1 MKVGLRSNYLSFL
14 DAFNKHTCC
23 RLSLLISTESA
34 DLLLSFYGLTDIRP
48 KLGLGEYKM
57 CHCYDIMSRSY

>member
-1 MKVGLRSNYLSFL
+1 MKVGSRSNYLIFL
-14 DAFNKHTCC
+14 YAFNKHMCC

-34 DLLLSFYGLTDIRP
+34 DLLLSFYSLTEIRP

-57 CHCYDIMSRSY
+57 CHCYDIISRSY